1 MASYITDMS
10 KPLGTVAPSYEGTPT
25 TPTNPTLIPTS
36 ELLQPH
42 IVHTFLIRH
51 PRRAVPSYARL
62 CYPGAKTGFDYFDP
76 SEMGYAESRRLF
88 DFIREATGQTPHIVE
103 AETLLQEPKKVVSE
117 YCEAVGVDFNEDMLE
132 WNSATRDHLCV
143 RSSLPSLPPRERRSP
158 SSHTLQADSFSLPAA
173 PSGRAG
179 TRTPRRARASAVA
192 RRRSTATRTSPR
204 RRRTSPRRT
213 SRCPTSSSRRSRP
226 TSRTTSTC
234 ARSRARSEA
243 FVVVVGE
250 LSRAGCRGG
259 RQLFKREG
267 GKDAAQCC
275 TLVHAHHCYTF
286 FQSLTARER
295 EPAEKEGEL
304 RLGRPARTP
313 LSNALSS
320 PDTGDE
326 VQQHAAIQYSIY
338 AHFHPRPITAK
349 TSAAAMP
356 PNQLGTA
363 GTTQVLHA
371 MRQNPHS
378 S

>member
-117 YCEAVGVDFNEDMLE
+117 YCKAVGVDFNEDMLE

-158 SSHTLQADSFSLPAA
+158 SSLTLQADSSFPPCSAKWKGWHEDAEKSTGVGRRSPSVDSNSDKPAA
-173 PSGRAG
+173 
-179 TRTPRRARASAVA
+179 
-192 RRRSTATRTSPR
+192 
-204 RRRTSPRRT
+204 
-213 SRCPTSSSRRSRP
+213 
-226 TSRTTSTC
+226 
-234 ARSRARSEA
+234 
-243 FVVVVGE
+243 
-250 LSRAGCRGG
+250 
-259 RQLFKREG
+259 
-267 GKDAAQCC
+267 AA
-275 TLVHAHHCYTF
+275 HK
-286 FQSLTARER
+286 
-295 EPAEKEGEL
+295 PKEDK
-304 RLGRPARTP
+304 P
-313 LSNALSS
+313 LS
-320 PDTGDE
+320 DE
-326 VQQHAAIQYSIY
+326 LL
-338 AHFHPRPITAK
+338 K
-349 TSAAAMP
+349 TVEANLEDYEYLRSFASK
-356 PNQLGTA
+356 
-363 GTTQVLHA
+363 V
-371 MRQNPHS
+371 
-378 S
+378 